1 MLLNIVRI
9 TYWFRYQTHYL
20 AFRRFDSSPCYM
32 STINQIIKKPRKKP
46 TKKSRVPGF
55 KKQPFAKG
63 ICLKVFIA
71 KPKKPNSALRKVARI
86 RLSTKKTVNAHIGGE
101 GHTLQQFG
109 TVLVRGG
116 RCRDLP
122 GVKYRC
128 VRGKYDLYGVAN
140 RRNSRSKY
148 GTLRPKDLYET

>member
-1 MLLNIVRI
+1 MGWYGKRIGIVARLITWILKVRI
-9 TYWFRYQTHYL
+9 LPVSHM
-20 AFRRFDSSPCYM
+20 A
-32 STINQIIKKPRKKP
+32 TINQIIKKPRKKP
-46 TKKSRVPGF
+46 KKRSRVPAF
-55 KKQPFAKG
+55 KLQPFAKG
-63 ICLKVFIA
+63 ICVRVFIA

-86 RLSTKKTVNAHIGGE
+86 RLTTKKTINAHIGGE

-128 VRGKYDLYGVAN
+128 VRGKYDLYGVPN
-140 RRNSRSKY
+140 RKNSRSKY
-148 GTLRPKDLYET
+148 GTI